1 MASRA
6 ESLKAK
12 LGPSARLVDQFM
24 DQTAGLMAE
33 GGAEA
38 WLSIVEIFAT
48 FDKPMAVRMLSSAE
62 KIMTGLDD
70 PQIRENAARII
81 LGIGR
86 PRWSVMAAAINNMG
100 PFIAIEPGYT
110 LEWLSHGVALAK
122 VDQDVASNYFN
133 ASVEMLEHL
142 GANRFE
148 LWASLGEELAAK
160 SWKAAKEYFKSSPEA
175 LKKIEPGDMEE
186 WARLGMYIV
195 EKAPTVK
202 KNYNA
207 HSMLAQG
214 AAAGKGSKMGLGEQY
229 FQSAPQILGRL
240 SIHALKDWVEK
251 GLEVT
256 GAHNEKGSSFF
267 SLQSGGSRVA
277 VDDLVKGLELRD
289 AHIVLRSYAEALMGR
304 TAQVRSSA
312 IFYKNMPGLGRFF
325 AVGDGSRIYLP
336 NNLGE
341 FGDDKDS
348 NFKLFKLMLTHEM
361 AHIELGTFAADREK
375 LLRLARF
382 RDQAL
387 AYMVFEFLE
396 DERVDAV
403 MDLLYPGLAKDK
415 SSIIAS
421 YAKQKKT
428 AGDPVSLFEAVS
440 FGVEMDTGTEDPLL
454 PILIA
459 ARERVLAQ
467 GAGVD
472 DALDEAIR
480 AIEQFEQEVDL
491 ETRLARKSADR
502 IFHRG
507 VIDFELVDKAAT
519 GLAAVKEAARIRLS
533 SSEQEIPAD
542 ILEEAF
548 IRLEESE
555 GVEPDK
561 LLWQIAPTG
570 ERFDEVADHLRQII
584 DDIENEK
591 RFRVAVHYDE
601 WDNGLE
607 DYKKE
612 WCRVREMDMPTAGMT
627 FYTRTMKENYG
638 LVSQLKRHFTL
649 LRPDR
654 VQRFFREERG
664 DEVDYN
670 ALVESMVE
678 KMAGITPSD
687 RVYIRREKNLRD
699 VSVAFLVDM
708 SYSTSEELPSG
719 KTIVDIEKTG
729 IILMAEA
736 LEAIGDQWAVYG
748 FSTNRRDRA
757 DFYVVRDFDQPYND
771 EVKMRFGAMEPM
783 AQTRLGAV
791 IRHANRL
798 VARMNTRIR
807 LLILISD
814 GRPYDVDYGDAKYAV
829 EDTRRALWE
838 GKRKGVTS
846 FCVTVDKKSRDYLPY
861 MYGQSNYTVIDNIE
875 ALPIMMPL
883 IYKRLTT

>member
-1 MASRA
+1 MISRIH
-6 ESLKAK
+6 SLREK
-12 LGPSARLVDQFM
+12 LGP
-24 DQTAGLMAE
+24 AGRMANRFLE
-33 GGAEA
+33 ISPEFLDDSGADSFI
-38 WLSIVEIFAT
+38 SIIEILAG
-48 FDKPMAVRMLSSAE
+48 FDKSKAASLLGSVDTLTG
-62 KIMTGLDD
+62 KITSIQTRSRALG
-70 PQIRENAARII
+70 II
-81 LGIGR
+81 LGMGR
-86 PRWSVMAAAINNMG
+86 PKWQVMVAAMG
-100 PFIAIEPGYT
+100 ALEAFSAREPEYVV
-110 LEWLSHGVALAK
+110 EWLTHGASLAK

-133 ASVEMLEHL
+133 ASVEMLEYL

-148 LWASLGEELAAK
+148 LWASLGEELTAK

-202 KNYNA
+202 KSYNA

-214 AAAGKGSKMGLGEQY
+214 AGAGKGKKLGLGEQY

-240 SIHALKDWVEK
+240 SIHDLKEWVEK
-251 GLEVT
+251 GLAVT
-256 GAHNEKGSSFF
+256 DAHSDKGSSFF

-277 VDDLVKGLELRD
+277 VDELVKGLELKD
-289 AHIVLRSYAEALMGR
+289 THIVLRSYAEALMGKK
-304 TAQVRSSA
+304 AQVRSSA

-325 AVGDGSRIYLP
+325 AVSDGSRIYLP
-336 NNLGE
+336 TKLGE
-341 FGDDKDS
+341 FGEHQEM

-361 AHIELGTFAADREK
+361 AHIELGTFCVGKEK
-375 LLRLARF
+375 LAELSKC

-387 AYMVFEFLE
+387 AMMAFEFIE
-396 DERVDAV
+396 DERVDKV
-403 MDLLYPGLAKDK
+403 MDQRYPGLRKDK
-415 SSIIAS
+415 SAIAAE
-421 YAKQKKT
+421 YMKRKREKGA
-428 AGDPVSLFEAVS
+428 PVTLFESLS
-440 FGVEMDTGTEDPLL
+440 FGLAMECHDPFEPMLRQAL
-454 PILIA
+454 EKATAEGATVDDSLEA
-459 ARERVLAQ
+459 ARTAMAR
-467 GAGVD
+467 
-472 DALDEAIR
+472 
-480 AIEQFEQEVDL
+480 FEKEVDL
-491 ETRLARKSADR
+491 ENRLARRSADR

-507 VIDFELVDKAAT
+507 VLDFDLVENAAN
-519 GLAAVKEAARIRLS
+519 GLAAVRQAARDRLS
-533 SSEQEIPAD
+533 SPSSEIPD
-542 ILEEAF
+542 HILDEAF
-548 IRLEESE
+548 NRLEESE

-561 LLWQIAPTG
+561 LLWQISPTE
-570 ERFDEVADHLRQII
+570 ERFDEIVDHLRQII

-601 WDNGLE
+601 WDSGLD

-612 WCRVREMDMPTAGMT
+612 WCRVREIDMATAGMT
-627 FYTRTMKENYG
+627 FYHKTMKENYG
-638 LVSQLKRHFTL
+638 LISQLKRHFTM

-654 VQRFFREERG
+654 IQRFFREERG
-664 DEVDYN
+664 DDIDYN
-670 ALVESMVE
+670 ALVESVVE
-678 KMAGITPSD
+678 RKAGMTPSD

-719 KTIVDIEKTG
+719 KTIIDIEKSG
-729 IILMAEA
+729 IVLMAEA

-757 DFYVVRDFDQPYND
+757 DFYVVRDFGQPYND

-798 VARMNTRIR
+798 MGRMNTRIR

-814 GRPYDVDYGDAKYAV
+814 GRPYDVDYGSASYAV

-846 FCVTVDKKSRDYLPY
+846 FCITVDKRSREYLPY
-861 MYGQSNYTVIDNIE
+861 MYGQSNFTVIDNIE
-875 ALPIMMPL
+875 ALPVMLPL

>member
-1 MASRA
+1 MASRT
-6 ESLKAK
+6 ESLKDK
-12 LGPSARLVDQFM
+12 LGPAARLVDQFM
-24 DQTAGLMAE
+24 DQTSELLEE
-33 GGAEA
+33 GGRDA

-48 FDKPMAVRMLSSAE
+48 FDKPVASRTLGAAANIVA
-62 KIMTGLDD
+62 GLDE
-70 PQIRENAARII
+70 PQKRESAARII
-81 LGIGR
+81 LGMGR
-86 PRWSVMAAAINNMG
+86 PRWSVMATAMNNMES
-100 PFIAIEPGYT
+100 FIAIEPDYT
-110 LEWLSHGVALAK
+110 LQWLSHGAALAK

-133 ASVEMLEHL
+133 ASVEMLQYL
-142 GANRFE
+142 GSGRFD
-148 LWASLGEELAAK
+148 LWASLGEELTAK

-202 KNYNA
+202 KSYNA

-214 AAAGKGSKMGLGEQY
+214 AAAGKGRKLGLGEQY

-240 SIHALKDWVEK
+240 SIQDLKDWVEK

-256 GAHNEKGSSFF
+256 DAHSEKGSSFF

-289 AHIVLRSYAEALMGR
+289 SHIVLRSYAEALLGR

-336 NNLGE
+336 TKLGE
-341 FGDDKDS
+341 FDDKDH
-348 NFKLFKLMLTHEM
+348 NFKLFKLLLTHEM
-361 AHIELGTFAADREK
+361 AHIELGTFDVDREK
-375 LLRLARF
+375 LKKLGRF
-382 RDQAL
+382 HDQAL
-387 AYMVFEFLE
+387 AHMVFELLE

-403 MDLLYPGLAKDK
+403 MDRRYPGLAKDK
-415 SSIIAS
+415 AIIIAA
-421 YAKQKKT
+421 YMKHKKAKKAPIT
-428 AGDPVSLFEAVS
+428 LFESIS
-440 FGVEMDTGTEDPLL
+440 FGLEMDKGANDPLL
-454 PILIA
+454 PILRE
-459 ARERVLAQ
+459 ARQRVLAD

-472 DALDEAIR
+472 DALDQALGAMER
-480 AIEQFEQEVDL
+480 FEKEIDL

-507 VIDFELVDKAAT
+507 VIDFDLVENAAA
-519 GLAAVKEAARIRLS
+519 GLAALKEAARIRLS
-533 SSEQEIPAD
+533 SVEQEMPAE

-548 IRLEESE
+548 SRLEESE

-570 ERFDEVADHLRQII
+570 ERFDEVAEHLRQII
-584 DDIENEK
+584 DDIDNEK

-601 WDNGLE
+601 WDSGLD

-612 WCRVREMDMPTAGMT
+612 WCRVREMDMAAASMQ
-627 FYTRTMKENYG
+627 FYNKTMKENYG

-678 KMAGITPSD
+678 KKAGITPSD

-719 KTIVDIEKTG
+719 RTIVDLEKTG

-757 DFYVVRDFDQPYND
+757 DFHVVRDFGQPYND
-771 EVKMRFGAMEPM
+771 EVKMRFGAIEPM

-814 GRPYDVDYGDAKYAV
+814 GRPYDVDYGDASYAV

-861 MYGQSNYTVIDNIE
+861 MYGQANYTVIDNIE